1 MNNKIPIKRDY
12 SKNSTIKI
20 LLDGSI
26 RKQNTSSS
34 IISKNV
40 LKFGYET
47 LKKYKKKP
55 NFKKNY

>member
-12 SKNSTIKI
+12 SKNLTIKI

-40 LKFGYET
+40 LKFDYET
-47 LKKYKKKP
+47 LKKYKKKR

>member
-40 LKFGYET
+40 LKFDYET
-47 LKKYKKKP
+47 LKKYKKKR